1 MTDALKSNQYVVTYK
16 LRDSFNSLD
25 RLEDIPESYRKL
37 IHVKKSM
44 QDRVNVDND
53 DMYLLYSWIDNNNER
68 LVVDGTRF
76 TIWTARIEHQRMKMY
91 NETGTD
97 LLPKEDRTGRYDI
110 PTIFFERNGQVYV
123 AIVTTRENAL
133 TAVRSLINN
142 NNIDLVNNYLQT
154 DQNVIEWLFW
164 RYMDENPVL
173 DADIPIEIDNL
184 LSFEGNDL
192 EGNPADF
199 LKGISNQISSL
210 DVTKAIL
217 AFGDPLNAS
226 RMTLEWGQS
235 VLVFSYA
242 ISGVVSIDTRN
253 TSLDATILDPDLG
266 LVAKSFAP
274 LVLIIADVIPD
285 LLNRYNNDNQNFN
298 ETFYDF
304 KRRQAE
310 FVINKLTHQYE
321 IEE

>member
-25 RLEDIPESYRKL
+25 RLEDIPVSYKKL
-37 IHVKKSM
+37 IRVKKSM

-53 DMYLLYSWIDNNNER
+53 DMYLRYSWIDNNNER
-68 LVVDGTRF
+68 LVVEGTRF

-97 LLPKEDRTGRYDI
+97 LLPKEDRTGHYDI
-110 PTIFFERNGQVYV
+110 PTIFFERNGQVFV

-173 DADIPIEIDNL
+173 DANIPIEIDNL

-253 TSLDATILDPDLG
+253 TSLDATILDNDLG
-266 LVAKSFAP
+266 IVAKSFAP

-298 ETFYDF
+298 ETFNDF

>member
-25 RLEDIPESYRKL
+25 RLEDIPASYRKL

-154 DQNVIEWLFW
+154 DQKLF
-164 RYMDENPVL
+164 EV
-173 DADIPIEIDNL
+173 
-184 LSFEGNDL
+184 FERR
-192 EGNPADF
+192 
-199 LKGISNQISSL
+199 
-210 DVTKAIL
+210 
-217 AFGDPLNAS
+217 LNF
-226 RMTLEWGQS
+226 R
-235 VLVFSYA
+235 
-242 ISGVVSIDTRN
+242 
-253 TSLDATILDPDLG
+253 
-266 LVAKSFAP
+266 
-274 LVLIIADVIPD
+274 
-285 LLNRYNNDNQNFN
+285 
-298 ETFYDF
+298 
-304 KRRQAE
+304 
-310 FVINKLTHQYE
+310 
-321 IEE
+321 